1 MHLCGLKNFG
11 RQPTLLL
18 FYLTTGKFLV
28 VDAISKRSFIIFG
41 AKRLPKFVTLIVKLA
56 MIKIQANVST

>member
-11 RQPTLLL
+11 RLPMLLL

-28 VDAISKRSFIIFG
+28 VDAISDRNFIILG
-41 AKRLPKFVTLIVKLA
+41 AKRLPKFRCYFDSETS
-56 MIKIQANVST
+56 ND